1 MGVGP
6 TDRVFR
12 FLWHNRVLGTG
23 FGVVN
28 GPWGMRRGLGCI
40 NICCLVLFCNDG
52 SIVWRN
58 EIQTMGHFV
67 EGFDFLSLECPFM
80 LGRGR
85 LLRKRRCFNK
95 EIGPINVY
103 VRVLARSRRK
113 IVLHQ
118 SWRVR
123 IEKLVMRGRLWE
135 IMRFLRSVLWMRGR
149 LWILSRWKRCCS
161 EAINFGRRQWASL
174 CGLNRRKQSQ

>member
-23 FGVVN
+23 FGVAPGKVN
-28 GPWGMRRGLGCI
+28 NLDHGASK
-40 NICCLVLFCNDG
+40 VLENGDRVV
-52 SIVWRN
+52 S
-58 EIQTMGHFV
+58 
-67 EGFDFLSLECPFM
+67 PP
-80 LGRGR
+80 GR
-85 LLRKRRCFNK
+85 RKRRCFNK